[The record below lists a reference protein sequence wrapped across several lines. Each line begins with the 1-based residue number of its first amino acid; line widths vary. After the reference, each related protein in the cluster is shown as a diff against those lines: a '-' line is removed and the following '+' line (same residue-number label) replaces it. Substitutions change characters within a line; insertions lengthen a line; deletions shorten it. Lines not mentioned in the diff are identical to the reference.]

1 MNYMGCRDALVAR
14 LFLVPGDDFVE
25 TCLWHVSL
33 LVGCGG
39 GFVLHLFSLIMAI
52 I

>member
-1 MNYMGCRDALVAR
+1 MGCRDALVAR

-33 LVGCGG
+33 LLGG
-39 GFVLHLFSLIMAI
+39 GVGIVARLVTLIMAI